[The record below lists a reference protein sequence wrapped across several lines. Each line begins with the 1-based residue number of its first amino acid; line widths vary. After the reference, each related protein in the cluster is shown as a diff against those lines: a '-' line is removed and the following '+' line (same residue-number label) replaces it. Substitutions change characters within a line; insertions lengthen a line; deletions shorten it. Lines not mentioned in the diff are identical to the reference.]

1 MPRNRSLSGAL
12 AVLSGVALAGVLV
25 AFSLARLAAHPSVP
39 GTQPRADF
47 VTLVPVGIGSEFSD
61 GGHISYHSLAHWFP
75 APSQAV
81 TAIATQRQ
89 IVRGDGSGERVA
101 MGFFGGPLFEGLGV
115 EVEGHIPAQPSLEAS
130 LAGPRPAQPEL
141 LLRRALAL
149 RWFGSA
155 RAALGQ
161 RVDIDTLVAAM
172 TGERVA
178 FTIAGVFDD
187 DFAGP
192 SAATRADVWIPLNTW
207 PDMMIPAQQEDFMR
221 LLPTEFIGALTGDGM
236 AAMQSRLRT
245 AMQADGSERDLRL
258 LAMAGLGLEGS
269 TRLVYARWARTLQL
283 FAGGLGAMLLAF
295 AFAMRWLDLAN
306 RETEDRTRA
315 ALGERASHWWR
326 RNLRISAQQVAGT
339 LASTATALLFVHF
352 ASGSAGEGP
361 LATAIGGIAGA
372 PISWFVVG
380 VFVLLLALAPL
391 AAQRLQRRLG
401 QGGAYAHPPLAV
413 ARMLIV
419 LAISAVA
426 ALAAASA
433 VGVLQLEHLRERDLG
448 FAADRLSITARSSA
462 TSNNDLARMTDGRT
476 ATPLLADLAQ
486 LGVAG
491 AGAGPVQR
499 PAVIQGSLASDGGMG
514 EMQLFAVNFVSA
526 NYFDVIGL
534 RTESHCGA
542 LAAFAPTQAIANR
555 AFLRKFGLHPDQAMP
570 KLSLALP
577 DGESQITLCGSVAD
591 GQFDDVRADPRP
603 TLYLPLQR
611 LGDLGVLIAPTSLSS
626 NGGGALA
633 SVLDREAHGIE
644 WQPWQTL
651 PAQIETQLQDERM
664 LSQSGLL
671 ALALALALGVA
682 VCAATVMTAAAMHA
696 RQLAIRAA
704 LGASR
709 RRLLLHLFVP
719 ASATTRGVFAA
730 IAAGSAWLALRQL
743 NASGGDAWLSL
754 VGAAAAAASA
764 VSAAMIFVARSIR
777 EDRLRDWLAERQ

>member
-1 MPRNRSLSGAL
+1 MPRNRLLSGAL
-12 AVLSGVALAGVLV
+12 AILSGVALAGVLV

-61 GGHISYHSLAHWFP
+61 GGHISYDSLAHWFP

-89 IVRGDGSGERVA
+89 VVRGDGSGERVA

-149 RWFGSA
+149 RWFGST

-161 RVDIDTLVAAM
+161 RVDIDTLVAPM
-172 TGERVA
+172 TGERVTFA
-178 FTIAGVFDD
+178 IAGVFDD

-192 SAATRADVWIPLNTW
+192 SAATQADVWIPLNTW
-207 PDMMIPAQQEDFMR
+207 PDMMIPAQQEDLMR
-221 LLPTEFIGALTGDGM
+221 LLPTEFIGALTGDGI

-258 LAMAGLGLEGS
+258 LAMPGLGLEGS

-326 RNLRISAQQVAGT
+326 RNLRISAQQVAST
-339 LASTATALLFVHF
+339 LASTATALLFLHF

-448 FAADRLSITARSSA
+448 FDAKRLSITERSSA
-462 TSNNDLARMTDGRT
+462 ISDSALSRMTDGRA

-514 EMQLFAVNFVSA
+514 EMQLFALNFVSA

-542 LAAFAPTQAIANR
+542 FAAFAPTQAIANR
-555 AFLRKFGLHPDQAMP
+555 AFLRKFDLHPGQPMP
-570 KLSLALP
+570 TLTLSLP
-577 DGESQITLCGSVAD
+577 GGESAITLCGSVAD

-611 LGDLGVLIAPTSLSS
+611 LGDLGVLIAPTRSS
-626 NGGGALA
+626 GDGGEALA
-633 SVLDREAHGIE
+633 SVLDRHAHDIE

-651 PAQIETQLQDERM
+651 TAQIETQLQDERM

-671 ALALALALGVA
+671 ALTLALALGIA

-719 ASATTRGVFAA
+719 SSTTTQGIFAA
-730 IAAGSAWLALRQL
+730 VAAGSAWLALRQL
-743 NASGGDAWLSL
+743 DASGSDAWLSL
-754 VGAAAAAASA
+754 AGAAAAAMTA
-764 VSAAMIFVARSIR
+764 VLAAMIFVARAVR
-777 EDRLRDWLAERQ
+777 EERLRDWLADRQ

>member
-1 MPRNRSLSGAL
+1 MPRNRLLLGAL
-12 AVLSGVALAGVLV
+12 AILSGVALAGVLV
-25 AFSLARLAAHPSVP
+25 AFALARLAAHPSVP

-61 GGHISYHSLAHWFP
+61 GGHISYDSLAHWFP

-89 IVRGDGSGERVA
+89 VVHGDGSGERVA

-141 LLRRALAL
+141 LVRRSLAL
-149 RWFGSA
+149 RWFGST

-161 RVDIDTLVAAM
+161 RVEIDTLVAPM
-172 TGERVA
+172 TGERVTFA
-178 FTIAGVFDD
+178 IAGVFDD

-192 SAATRADVWIPLNTW
+192 SAATQADVWIPLSTW
-207 PDMMIPAQQEDFMR
+207 PEMMMPAQQRQLMR
-221 LLPTEFIGALTGDGM
+221 SLPTEFIGALTGDGVV
-236 AAMQSRLRT
+236 AMQSRLHA
-245 AMQADGSERDLRL
+245 AMQASGSARDLRL
-258 LAMAGLGLEGS
+258 LAMPGLGLEGS

-306 RETEDRTRA
+306 RESEDRTRA

-339 LASTATALLFVHF
+339 LVSTATALLFVHF

-361 LATAIGGIAGA
+361 LATAIDGIAGA

-433 VGVLQLEHLRERDLG
+433 LGVLQLEHLRERDLG
-448 FAADRLSITARSSA
+448 FDAKRLSITERSSA
-462 TSNNDLARMTDGRT
+462 LSDSALSRMTDGRA

-486 LGVAG
+486 LGIA
-491 AGAGPVQR
+491 AANAGPVQH
-499 PAVIQGSLASDGGMG
+499 PSLIQGSLARDGGTG
-514 EMQLFAVNFVSA
+514 EVQLLTVNFVSA

-534 RTESHCGA
+534 RAESHCGA
-542 LAAFAPTQAIANR
+542 FAAFAPTQAIANR
-555 AFLRKFGLHPDQAMP
+555 AFLRKFDLHPGQPMP
-570 KLSLALP
+570 TLTLSLP
-577 DGESQITLCGSVAD
+577 GGESAITLCGSVAD

-603 TLYLPLQR
+603 TLYMPLQR
-611 LGDLGVLIAPTSLSS
+611 LGDLGVLIASTRSS
-626 NGGGALA
+626 GNGGDALA
-633 SVLDREAHGIE
+633 SVLDRHAHDIE

-651 PAQIETQLQDERM
+651 TARIETQLQDERM

-671 ALALALALGVA
+671 ALTLALALGIA

-719 ASATTRGVFAA
+719 SSTTTQGIFAA
-730 IAAGSAWLALRQL
+730 VAAGSAWLALRQL
-743 NASGGDAWLSL
+743 DASGSDAWLSL
-754 VGAAAAAASA
+754 AGAAAAAMTA
-764 VSAAMIFVARSIR
+764 VLAAMIFVARAVR
-777 EDRLRDWLAERQ
+777 EERLRDWLADRQ

>member
-1 MPRNRSLSGAL
+1 MPRNRLLLGAL
-12 AVLSGVALAGVLV
+12 AILSGVALAGVLV
-25 AFSLARLAAHPSVP
+25 AFALARLAAHPSVP

-61 GGHISYHSLAHWFP
+61 GGHISYDSLAHWFP

-89 IVRGDGSGERVA
+89 VVRGDGSGERVA

-141 LLRRALAL
+141 LVRRSLAL
-149 RWFGSA
+149 RWFGST

-161 RVDIDTLVAAM
+161 RVEIDTLVAPM
-172 TGERVA
+172 TGERVTFA
-178 FTIAGVFDD
+178 IAGVFDD

-192 SAATRADVWIPLNTW
+192 SAATQADVWIPLSTW
-207 PDMMIPAQQEDFMR
+207 PEMMMPAQQRQLMR
-221 LLPTEFIGALTGDGM
+221 SLPTEFIGALTGDGVV
-236 AAMQSRLRT
+236 AMQSRLHA
-245 AMQADGSERDLRL
+245 AMQASGSARDLRL
-258 LAMAGLGLEGS
+258 LAMPGLGLEGS

-306 RETEDRTRA
+306 RESEDRTRA

-339 LASTATALLFVHF
+339 LVSTATALLFVHF

-361 LATAIGGIAGA
+361 LATAIDGIAGA

-433 VGVLQLEHLRERDLG
+433 LGVLQLEHLRERDLG
-448 FAADRLSITARSSA
+448 FDAKRLSITERSSA
-462 TSNNDLARMTDGRT
+462 LSDSALSRMTDGRA

-486 LGVAG
+486 LGIA
-491 AGAGPVQR
+491 AANAGPVQH
-499 PAVIQGSLASDGGMG
+499 PSLIQGSLARDGGTG
-514 EMQLFAVNFVSA
+514 EVQLLTVNFVSA

-534 RTESHCGA
+534 RAESHCGA
-542 LAAFAPTQAIANR
+542 FAAFAPTQAIANR
-555 AFLRKFGLHPDQAMP
+555 AFLRKFDLHPGQPMP
-570 KLSLALP
+570 TLTLSLP
-577 DGESQITLCGSVAD
+577 GGESAITLCGSVAD

-603 TLYLPLQR
+603 TLYMPLQR
-611 LGDLGVLIAPTSLSS
+611 LGDLGVLIASTRSS
-626 NGGGALA
+626 GNGGDALA
-633 SVLDREAHGIE
+633 SVLDRHAHDIE

-651 PAQIETQLQDERM
+651 TARIETQLQDERM

-671 ALALALALGVA
+671 ALTLALALGIA

-719 ASATTRGVFAA
+719 SSTTTQGIFAA
-730 IAAGSAWLALRQL
+730 VAAGSAWLALRQL
-743 NASGGDAWLSL
+743 DASGSDAWLSL
-754 VGAAAAAASA
+754 AGAAAAAMTA
-764 VSAAMIFVARSIR
+764 VLAAMIFVARAVR
-777 EDRLRDWLAERQ
+777 EERLRDWLADRQ

>member
-1 MPRNRSLSGAL
+1 MPRTRLLASSLAI
-12 AVLSGVALAGVLV
+12 LSGVALAGVLV
-25 AFSLARLAAHPSVP
+25 AFALARLAAHPSVP

-61 GGHISYHSLAHWFP
+61 GGHISYDSLAHWFP

-89 IVRGDGSGERVA
+89 VVRGDGSGERVA

-141 LLRRALAL
+141 LVRRSLAL
-149 RWFGSA
+149 RWFGST

-161 RVDIDTLVAAM
+161 RVEIDTLVAPM
-172 TGERVA
+172 TGERVTFA
-178 FTIAGVFDD
+178 IAGVFDD

-192 SAATRADVWIPLNTW
+192 SAATQADVWIPLSTW
-207 PDMMIPAQQEDFMR
+207 PEMMMPAQQRQLMR
-221 LLPTEFIGALTGDGM
+221 SLPTEFIGALTGDGVV
-236 AAMQSRLRT
+236 AMQSRLHA
-245 AMQADGSERDLRL
+245 AMQASGSARDLRL
-258 LAMAGLGLEGS
+258 LAMPGLGLEGS

-306 RETEDRTRA
+306 RESEDRTRA

-339 LASTATALLFVHF
+339 LVSTATALLFVHF

-361 LATAIGGIAGA
+361 LATAIDGIAGA

-433 VGVLQLEHLRERDLG
+433 LGVLQLEHLRERDLG
-448 FAADRLSITARSSA
+448 FDAKRLSITERSSA
-462 TSNNDLARMTDGRT
+462 LSDSALSRMTDGRA

-486 LGVAG
+486 LGIA
-491 AGAGPVQR
+491 AANAGPVQH
-499 PAVIQGSLASDGGMG
+499 PSLIQGSLARDGGTG
-514 EMQLFAVNFVSA
+514 EVQLLTVNFVSA

-534 RTESHCGA
+534 RAESHCGA
-542 LAAFAPTQAIANR
+542 FAAFAPTQAIANR
-555 AFLRKFGLHPDQAMP
+555 AFLRKFDLHPGQPMP
-570 KLSLALP
+570 TLTLSLP
-577 DGESQITLCGSVAD
+577 GGESAITLCGSVAD

-603 TLYLPLQR
+603 TLYMPLQR
-611 LGDLGVLIAPTSLSS
+611 LGDLGVLIASTRSS
-626 NGGGALA
+626 GNGGDALA
-633 SVLDREAHGIE
+633 SVLDRHAHDIE

-651 PAQIETQLQDERM
+651 TARIETQLQDERM

-671 ALALALALGVA
+671 ALTLALALGIA

-719 ASATTRGVFAA
+719 SSTTTQGIFAA
-730 IAAGSAWLALRQL
+730 VAAGSAWLALRQL
-743 NASGGDAWLSL
+743 DASGSDAWLSL
-754 VGAAAAAASA
+754 AGAAAAAMTA
-764 VSAAMIFVARSIR
+764 VLAAMIFVARAVR
-777 EDRLRDWLAERQ
+777 EERLRDWLADRQ